1 MPSFVGSVHFEGNLF
16 KNYCQ
21 NIFFAVNL
29 IDLHERLLFSPFW
42 IVREVNLTKEGDLL
56 HHSESRMKGCTLLE
70 CWKVCIKKSEY
81 EEKAKSNETF
91 NSNSKEV
98 K

>member
-1 MPSFVGSVHFEGNLF
+1 M
-16 KNYCQ
+16 
-21 NIFFAVNL
+21 
-29 IDLHERLLFSPFW
+29 
-42 IVREVNLTKEGDLL
+42 REVNLTKEGDLL